1 MAPASPPTPPPLD
14 EALSV
19 WRDACAR
26 RDAGSPP
33 QEERDPGEAEEL
45 QEAEEAAA
53 EAVQNAAEEILGRIR
68 KIHTELAALLP
79 RVNEALDA
87 LLAVAEREELLEE
100 RTARHGELAG
110 VSYRGRERV
119 EEIEG
124 IRSCIEQAAAS
135 LEEALESR

>member
-26 RDAGSPP
+26 RDAGSLP
-33 QEERDPGEAEEL
+33 QDERDPGDADEPGEAGALQEAEER

-53 EAVQNAAEEILGRIR
+53 EAVQNAAEE
-68 KIHTELAALLP
+68 
-79 RVNEALDA
+79 V
-87 LLAVAEREELLEE
+87 LEE
-100 RTARHGELAG
+100 RTAHHGELAG
-110 VSYRGRERV
+110 VSYRGRERA